1 MTSSTLNIVAVS
13 GDTHRE
19 ALLGALMSDQHDFGM
34 VFVEP
39 IAGGYARIK
48 QIGPDMIILYCD
60 IDDPDACQLLSML
73 ALDSD
78 LSMVPVLTCLTDA
91 RWLN

>member
-1 MTSSTLNIVAVS
+1 MSSSTLNIVAIS

-19 ALLGALMSDQHDFGM
+19 ALLGALMSDRYDFGM
-34 VFVEP
+34 VFVES

-60 IDDPDACQLLSML
+60 IDDPDACRLLSML
-73 ALDSD
+73 AIDAD
-78 LSMVPVLTCLTDA
+78 LSLVPVVTCLTE
-91 RWLN
+91 RRLN